1 MAACGMMHITKEGNH
16 PMRLTKRE
24 LMADGVLLLTA
35 LIWGSAFA
43 IVKNS
48 LDAFA
53 PAMLI
58 TLRYVIA
65 TPLAA
70 LAFRKHLRGLTRAD
84 VLRGALVGVI
94 LGAAYIAQ
102 TVGLAYTTAGKN
114 AFLTAVYVLIVPFI
128 SLLCFMQKL
137 RSANFIAA
145 GLMVLGIGAL
155 SLDGEGGGLNAGD
168 VLTLLCSVLFAAHI
182 VAVERCQKKTDAYA
196 LIVLQFAFCAVTSLA
211 YSLVFERGTPMQFS
225 RGSVIGLLYLSV
237 LSTTVGMSLQ
247 NIGQSMAP
255 ASHASILL
263 SLESVFGVIFSCI
276 ILGET
281 VTGKMLLG
289 FVMIFA
295 AVLVSEMTPKQMDR

>member
-1 MAACGMMHITKEGNH
+1 
-16 PMRLTKRE
+16 MRLTKRE
-24 LMADGVLLLTA
+24 LLADGVLLLTA

-84 VLRGALVGVI
+84 VLRGAAVGVI

-102 TVGLAYTTAGKN
+102 TIGLNYTTAGKN
-114 AFLTAVYVLIVPFI
+114 AFLTAVYVLIVPFMGMF
-128 SLLCFMQKL
+128 LFGQKL
-137 RSANFIAA
+137 RRANFIAA
-145 GLMVLGIGAL
+145 GLMVLGVGAL
-155 SLDGEGGGLNAGD
+155 SLDGEGGGLNIGD
-168 VLTLLCSVLFAAHI
+168 MLTLLCSVLFAAHI
-182 VAVERCQKKTDAYA
+182 IAVERCQKKTDAYA
-196 LIVLQFAFCAVTSLA
+196 LIVLQFFFCAVTSLV
-211 YSLVFERGTPMQFS
+211 YSLIFERGAQMVFNRS
-225 RGSVIGLLYLSV
+225 SVVGLLYLSV

-255 ASHASILL
+255 SSHASILL

-281 VTGKMLLG
+281 VTGKMLAG
-289 FVMIFA
+289 FVMIFI
-295 AVLVSEMTPKQMDR
+295 AVVVSEMTPRRE

>member
-1 MAACGMMHITKEGNH
+1 
-16 PMRLTKRE
+16 MRLTKRE
-24 LMADGVLLLTA
+24 LLADGVLLLTA

-84 VLRGALVGVI
+84 VLRGAAVGVI

-102 TVGLAYTTAGKN
+102 TIGLNYTTAGKN
-114 AFLTAVYVLIVPFI
+114 AFLTAVYVLIVPFMGMF
-128 SLLCFMQKL
+128 LFGQKL
-137 RSANFIAA
+137 RRANFIAA
-145 GLMVLGIGAL
+145 GLMVLGVGAL
-155 SLDGEGGGLNAGD
+155 SLDGEGGGLNIGD
-168 VLTLLCSVLFAAHI
+168 MLTLLCSVLFAAHI
-182 VAVERCQKKTDAYA
+182 IAVERCQKKTNAYA
-196 LIVLQFAFCAVTSLA
+196 LIVLQFFFCAVTSLV
-211 YSLVFERGTPMQFS
+211 YSLVFERGAQMVFNRS
-225 RGSVIGLLYLSV
+225 SVVGLLYLSV

-255 ASHASILL
+255 SSHASILL

-281 VTGKMLLG
+281 VTGKMLAG
-289 FVMIFA
+289 FVMIFI
-295 AVLVSEMTPKQMDR
+295 AVVVSEMTPRRE

>member
-1 MAACGMMHITKEGNH
+1 
-16 PMRLTKRE
+16 MRLTKRE
-24 LMADGVLLLTA
+24 LLADGVLLLTA

-70 LAFRKHLRGLTRAD
+70 LAFRKHLCGLTRAD
-84 VLRGALVGVI
+84 VLRGAVVGVI

-102 TVGLAYTTAGKN
+102 TIGLNYTTAGKN
-114 AFLTAVYVLIVPFI
+114 AFLTAVYVLIVPFMGMF
-128 SLLCFMQKL
+128 LFGQKL
-137 RSANFIAA
+137 RRANFIAA
-145 GLMVLGIGAL
+145 GLMVLGVGAL
-155 SLDGEGGGLNAGD
+155 SLDGEGGGLNIGD
-168 VLTLLCSVLFAAHI
+168 MLTLLCSVLFAAHI
-182 VAVERCQKKTDAYA
+182 IAVERCQKKTNAYA
-196 LIVLQFAFCAVTSLA
+196 LIVLQFFFCAVTSLV
-211 YSLVFERGTPMQFS
+211 YSLVFERGAQMVFNRS
-225 RGSVIGLLYLSV
+225 SVVGLLYLSV

-255 ASHASILL
+255 SSHASILL

-281 VTGKMLLG
+281 VTGKMLAG
-289 FVMIFA
+289 FVMIFI
-295 AVLVSEMTPKQMDR
+295 AVVVSEMTPRRE

>member
-1 MAACGMMHITKEGNH
+1 
-16 PMRLTKRE
+16 MRLTKRE
-24 LMADGVLLLTA
+24 LLADGVLLLTA

-70 LAFRKHLRGLTRAD
+70 LAFRKHLRGLARAD
-84 VLRGALVGVI
+84 IWRGAGVGVI

-102 TVGLAYTTAGKN
+102 TVGLNYTTAGKN
-114 AFLTAVYVLIVPFI
+114 AFLTAVYVLIVPFMG
-128 SLLCFMQKL
+128 LFLFKQKL
-137 RSANFIAA
+137 RRANFIAA
-145 GLMVLGIGAL
+145 GLMVLGVGVL

-182 VAVERCQKKTDAYA
+182 IAVERCQKKTDPYA

-211 YSLVFERGTPMQFS
+211 YSLLFERGAAMQFTG
-225 RGSVIGLLYLSV
+225 GSVMGLLYLSV

-255 ASHASILL
+255 SSHASILL
-263 SLESVFGVIFSCI
+263 SLESVFGVIFSCL
-276 ILGET
+276 ILGERM
-281 VTGKMLLG
+281 TGKMLAG

-295 AVLVSEMTPKQMDR
+295 AVLVSEMTPKQMDG

>member
-1 MAACGMMHITKEGNH
+1 
-16 PMRLTKRE
+16 MRLTKRE
-24 LMADGVLLLTA
+24 LLADGVLLLTA

-48 LDAFA
+48 LDVFA

-70 LAFRKHLRGLTRAD
+70 LAFRKRLRGLTRED
-84 VLRGALVGVI
+84 VLRGAAVGVI

-102 TVGLAYTTAGKN
+102 TIGLNYTTAGKN
-114 AFLTAVYVLIVPFI
+114 AFLTAVYVLIVPFMGMF
-128 SLLCFMQKL
+128 LFGQKL
-137 RSANFIAA
+137 RRANFIAA
-145 GLMVLGIGAL
+145 GLMVLGVGAL
-155 SLDGEGGGLNAGD
+155 SLDGEGGGLNIGD
-168 VLTLLCSVLFAAHI
+168 MLTLLCSVLFAAHI
-182 VAVERCQKKTDAYA
+182 IAVERCQKKTNAYA
-196 LIVLQFAFCAVTSLA
+196 LIVLQFFFCAVTSLV
-211 YSLVFERGTPMQFS
+211 YSLVFERGAQMVFNRS
-225 RGSVIGLLYLSV
+225 SVVGLLYLSV

-255 ASHASILL
+255 SSHASILL

-281 VTGKMLLG
+281 VTGKMLAG
-289 FVMIFA
+289 FVMIFI
-295 AVLVSEMTPKQMDR
+295 AVVVSEMTPRRE

>member
-1 MAACGMMHITKEGNH
+1 
-16 PMRLTKRE
+16 MRLTKRE
-24 LMADGVLLLTA
+24 LAADGVLLLTA

-48 LDAFA
+48 LDSFA
-53 PAMLI
+53 PAVLI

-70 LAFRKHLRGLTRAD
+70 LAFKKHLRGLTRGDLA
-84 VLRGALVGVI
+84 RGALVGVI

-102 TVGLAYTTAGKN
+102 TIGLAYTTAGKN
-114 AFLTAVYVLIVPFI
+114 AFLTAVYVLLVPFI
-128 SLLCFMQKL
+128 SLLCFKQKL
-137 RSANFIAA
+137 RRANFIAA
-145 GLMVLGIGAL
+145 GLMVLGVGTL
-155 SLDGEGGGLNAGD
+155 SLDGAGGGLNVGD
-168 VLTLLCSVLFAAHI
+168 LLTLLCSVLFAAHI

-196 LIVLQFAFCAVTSLA
+196 LIVLQFAFCAVTALVYSLA
-211 YSLVFERGTPMQFS
+211 FERGHALVFTRS
-225 RGSVIGLLYLSV
+225 SVVGLLYLSV

-263 SLESVFGVIFSCI
+263 SLESVFGVLFSCL

-281 VTGKMLLG
+281 VTGQMTLG
-289 FVMIFA
+289 FVMIFI
-295 AVLVSEMTPKQMDR
+295 AVIVSEMTPRKEV

>member
-1 MAACGMMHITKEGNH
+1 
-16 PMRLTKRE
+16 MRLTKRE
-24 LMADGVLLLTA
+24 LLADGVLLLTA

-70 LAFRKHLRGLTRAD
+70 LAFRKHLCGLTRVD
-84 VLRGALVGVI
+84 VLRGAAVGVI

-102 TVGLAYTTAGKN
+102 TIGLNYTTAGKN
-114 AFLTAVYVLIVPFI
+114 AFLTAVYVLIVPFMGMF
-128 SLLCFMQKL
+128 LFGQKL
-137 RSANFIAA
+137 RRANFIAA
-145 GLMVLGIGAL
+145 GLMVLGVGAL
-155 SLDGEGGGLNAGD
+155 SLDGEGGGLNIGD
-168 VLTLLCSVLFAAHI
+168 MLTLLCSVLFAAHI
-182 VAVERCQKKTDAYA
+182 IAVERCQKKTDAYA
-196 LIVLQFAFCAVTSLA
+196 LIVLQFFFCAVTSLV
-211 YSLVFERGTPMQFS
+211 YSLIFERGAQMVFTRS
-225 RGSVIGLLYLSV
+225 SVVGLLYLSV

-255 ASHASILL
+255 SSHASILL

-281 VTGKMLLG
+281 VTGKMLAG
-289 FVMIFA
+289 FVMIFI
-295 AVLVSEMTPKQMDR
+295 AVVVSEMTPRRE